1 MSGLRAPACTT
12 PATALQQPGHS
23 TPLRVAESH
32 CNNSCQQFRAARFV
46 KPWQL
51 PAACLR
57 LTPRLCR
64 EEVVAAALAARR
76 RLLVSIAS
84 GLLSAISY
92 CHQRGV
98 AHCGIGA
105 GEAGRGRQ
113 TECASAGEGGSELD
127 SHIAGAKAA
136 PCWLAGWHFASRRL
150 FVPPVCCCYVQPVIP
165 YTL

>member
-1 MSGLRAPACTT
+1 MHGMSGLWASACNT
-12 PATALQQPGHS
+12 LQQPGHS

-32 CNNSCQQFRAARFV
+32 CNNSCQRLQAARFV
-46 KPWQL
+46 QPRQL
-51 PAACLR
+51 PAACLQ

-105 GEAGRGRQ
+105 GEAGRGRGSSDADGV
-113 TECASAGEGGSELD
+113 CLGRGGGGPSGLD
-127 SHIAGAKAA
+127 SHI
-136 PCWLAGWHFASRRL
+136 LRVQRL
-150 FVPPVCCCYVQPVIP
+150 LPVG
-165 YTL
+165 